1 MKTKHLSCDIEN
13 VVFRFDSVVLDA
25 APVYT

>member
-1 MKTKHLSCDIEN
+1 MKTKYLSCYIEN